1 MKKLL
6 LLFGVI
12 LIITSCTTYQQPTSL
27 SLSGEYVIDK
37 ITVLSTENTTNSSGT
52 IYSMGSH
59 YVNTYDIFPL
69 DDIQV
74 GFTRWAL
81 DYSVISF
88 YPIQNRS
95 GTTTWQRQYFYT
107 IVGHNN
113 IYDLGYLQF
122 QINGSVRTFKI
133 LDDGLESLTL
143 QTTGLWPY
151 SSSGPNQI
159 VTLHLTRV
167 GP

>member
-1 MKKLL
+1 MRKLL
-6 LLFGVI
+6 LLFGM
-12 LIITSCTTYQQPTSL
+12 LFGITSCTVYEQPSSL
-27 SLSGEYVIDK
+27 SLSGEYVISK
-37 ITVLSTENTTNSSGT
+37 ITILSTENTTNSSGT

-59 YVNTYDIFPL
+59 YVNTQDISPM

-74 GFTRWAL
+74 GFTRWAF
-81 DYSVISF
+81 DYSVIYL
-88 YPIQNRS
+88 YPTQS
-95 GTTTWQRQYFYT
+95 GGGTTTWQRQYFYSV
-107 IVGHNN
+107 INHNN
-113 IYDLGYLQF
+113 IYDLGYIQF
-122 QINGSVRTFKI
+122 YVNGSVRTFKI

-159 VTLHLTRV
+159 VTLQLTRV

>member
-1 MKKLL
+1 MKKILL
-6 LLFGVI
+6 LLG
-12 LIITSCTTYQQPTSL
+12 LLLTITSCTVYQEPTSL

-37 ITVLSTENTTNSSGT
+37 ITLLSTENTTNSSGT
-52 IYSMGSH
+52 IYGMGTH

-74 GFTRWAL
+74 GFTRWSL
-81 DYSVISF
+81 DYSVIYF
-88 YPIQNRS
+88 FPLQTGN
-95 GTTTWQRQYFYT
+95 GTVQWQRQYFYNV
-107 IVGHNN
+107 VGHNN
-113 IYDLGYLQF
+113 VYDLGYIQF
-122 QINGSVRTFKI
+122 YVNGSVRTFKI

-159 VTLHLTRV
+159 VTLHLTRI

>member
-1 MKKLL
+1 MKKILL
-6 LLFGVI
+6 LLGV
-12 LIITSCTTYQQPTSL
+12 LLGLTSCTKYEEPTTL

-37 ITVLSTENTTNSSGT
+37 VTMLSTENTTNSSGT
-52 IYSMGSH
+52 IYTMGSH
-59 YVNTYDIFPL
+59 YVNAYDILPM

-74 GFTRWAL
+74 GFTRWAF
-81 DYSVISF
+81 DYSTIYL
-88 YPIQNRS
+88 YPNQTNT
-95 GTTTWQRQYFYT
+95 GTVQWQRQYFYNV
-107 IVGHNN
+107 IGHNN
-113 IYDLGYLQF
+113 IYDLGYIQF
-122 QINGSVRTFKI
+122 YVNGSVRTFKI

>member
-6 LLFGVI
+6 LLLLV
-12 LIITSCTTYQQPTSL
+12 LITFNSCEVYQEPTSL

-37 ITVLSTENTTNSSGT
+37 VTMLSTENTTNTNGT
-52 IYSMGSH
+52 IFSPGSH
-59 YVNTYDIFPL
+59 YVNPYDSQPM

-74 GFTRWAL
+74 GFTRWHL

-88 YPIQNRS
+88 YPIPNGD
-95 GTTTWQRQYFYT
+95 GTTHWQRQYFYSV
-107 IVGHNN
+107 IGHNN
-113 IYDLGYLQF
+113 IYDLGYIQF
-122 QINGSVRTFKI
+122 HINGSVRTFKI

-151 SSSGPNQI
+151 ANEGPNQI

>member
-1 MKKLL
+1 MKKFLSFIFL
-6 LLFGVI
+6 
-12 LIITSCTTYQQPTSL
+12 LIISCEVYQEPTSL
-27 SLSGEYVIDK
+27 SLSGEYVITK
-37 ITVLSTENTTNSSGT
+37 VTLLSTENTTNSSGV
-52 IYSMGSH
+52 IYNPGSH
-59 YVNTYDIFPL
+59 YQNPYDIFPI

-74 GFTRWAL
+74 GFTRWHL

-88 YPIQNRS
+88 FPLQLGN
-95 GTTTWQRQYFYT
+95 GTTKWQRQYYYS

-122 QINGSVRTFKI
+122 YVNGSVRTFKI
-133 LDDGLESLTL
+133 LDDGFENITL

-151 SSSGPNQI
+151 SNLGPNQI
-159 VTLHLTRV
+159 VTLYLTRI

>member
-6 LLFGVI
+6 LLLLVFLT
-12 LIITSCTTYQQPTSL
+12 LISCERYQEPSSL

-37 ITVLSTENTTNSSGT
+37 ITMLNTENTTSTNGT
-52 IYSMGSH
+52 IFDMGTH
-59 YVNTYDIFPL
+59 YVNPYDVLPM
-69 DDIQV
+69 DDIWV
-74 GFTRWAL
+74 GFSRWHL

-88 YPIQNRS
+88 YPVTDTN
-95 GTTTWQRQYFYT
+95 GTTHWQRQYFYSV
-107 IVGHNN
+107 IRNYNV
-113 IYDLGYLQF
+113 YDLGYIQF
-122 QINGSVRTFKI
+122 YVNGSVRTFKI

-151 SSSGPNQI
+151 ANEGPNQI

>member
-1 MKKLL
+1 MRKLFLVL
-6 LLFGVI
+6 LI
-12 LIITSCTTYQQPTSL
+12 LMTLNSCEVYQEPTLL
-27 SLSGEYVIDK
+27 SLSGEYVIDRV
-37 ITVLSTENTTNSSGT
+37 TLLSTENTTNSSGV
-52 IYSMGSH
+52 IYEMGTH
-59 YVNTYDIFPL
+59 YVNPYDSPPM

-74 GFTRWAL
+74 GFTRWHL

-88 YPIQNRS
+88 YPIQTGS
-95 GTTTWQRQYFYT
+95 GTTQWQRKYFYT
-107 IVGHNN
+107 VIGHNN

-143 QTTGLWPY
+143 RTTGLWPFA
-151 SSSGPNQI
+151 SSGPNQI
-159 VTLHLTRV
+159 ITLHLTRV